1 MSRRARDE
9 EAFGSDSFLDVLAN
23 IVGILIILIVSAAA
37 RIDRGPVLSPPS
49 SLAEEAADQS
59 SEPLQTAPSATQA
72 ELAVEIALS
81 KQGSEQQS
89 NPEPLPELEPDGPPP
104 EIADELQAIQ
114 NKLSS
119 LDTKS
124 RAVSGHLNQ
133 LRAESDAAV
142 QLLSAEEQAAEKRT
156 GKLRQRKVRLARLEE
171 ALGERQETLTGLV
184 AEFEEAKSSRPPAVE
199 VKHRLA
205 PISQEVTGDELH
217 FRVSG
222 GRVATVPLSLL
233 VDRVKLQMERQK
245 DWLSGRG
252 RHEAVVGPVDG
263 FTMHYQIERKPL
275 STLDRNRLG
284 YGAYRIGISH
294 WQIIPEPDLK
304 GETPEQALRRGS
316 KFSQAVR
323 TAADNAVLTFWI
335 YPDSFHAYRVLQA
348 ACQAEGF
355 VVAARP
361 LPEGVGIAGSPDGTR
376 SAGQ

>member
-37 RIDRGPVLSPPS
+37 RVERGPVLPPPA

-59 SEPLQTAPSATQA
+59 SEPVHTAPLANELSATQA
-72 ELAVEIALS
+72 EPAVEIARS
-81 KQGSEQQS
+81 QPQS
-89 NPEPLPELEPDGPPP
+89 DPEPEPAGPPP
-104 EIADELQAIQ
+104 DIADELSAIQ
-114 NKLSS
+114 QKLSS

-124 RAVSGHLNQ
+124 RALSSHLIQ

-142 QLLSAEEQAAEKRT
+142 QLLSAEEKAAGNRA
-156 GKLRQRKVRLARLEE
+156 GKLRQSKVRLARLEE
-171 ALGERQETLTGLV
+171 ALGERKETLTGLV
-184 AEFEEAKSSRPPAVE
+184 AEFEEANNSRPPAVE

-205 PISQEVTGDELH
+205 PISQEVVGEELH

-275 STLDRNRLG
+275 SPLDRNRLG

-294 WQIIPEPDLK
+294 WEIIPEPDLK

-316 KFSQAVR
+316 KFALAAR
-323 TAADNAVLTFWI
+323 TAPNNATLTFWI
-335 YPDSFHAYRVLQA
+335 YPDSFHAFRVLQA

-355 VVAARP
+355 VIAARP
-361 LPEGVGIAGSPDGTR
+361 LPQGASIGGSPDGTR